1 MTHNQSTSKPK
12 KISVVT
18 PIYNEEKNIDEF
30 ISQVESVFRELSY
43 DHEII
48 CVNDGSNDASYDR
61 ILYWVKQS
69 PRVKAIDLAR
79 NFGKEMALSAGLD
92 YATGDAVIIMDADLQ
107 HPPALIRNFLEKW
120 EEGFDGVYGIRA
132 HRREETR
139 TKQFLTRTFYKLL
152 QSVSEVSIPPNAGD
166 FRLLDRCIVDALLE
180 MPERTRFMKGLYA
193 WVGFNQIGVDFEAG
207 ARMAGESKWSML
219 RLWSLALEGLV
230 SFSSV
235 PLKVWSYMGFII
247 SMLSLIYA
255 AIVVIDV
262 LVTGSE
268 VPGIPSILTAVFFI
282 GGIQL
287 LTVGILGEYLSRIFI
302 EVKRRPVYIVRE
314 ICGVDMNALRALK
327 EQRTR
332 MNLRAE

>member
-120 EEGFDGVYGIRA
+120 EEGFDSVYGIRA